1 MKVLLA
7 DALPDAA
14 VERLEAAGAEVTRL
28 PDLTADTLPGEIGG
42 HEVLI
47 VRSTKVTAET
57 LDAADRLGLVVR
69 AGAGVNTIDCDRAA
83 ERGIF
88 VCNVP
93 GKNALAVAELAMGLL
108 ISIDRHIADGTADLR
123 AGRWNKKGYSKADGL
138 YGRRMG
144 IIGVGDIGIATAA
157 RATAFGIEVVAVEK
171 PGRAADT
178 VARAEEAGIGWVD
191 SIDALLSTSD
201 IVSLHVPGSPDTKGM
216 VDAAFLAAMRDGAIL
231 LNTSRGDVVDESALI
246 AAMEQRGI
254 RAGLDVFADEPGS
267 GTGDFDSALAR
278 HPHVVATHHVGAST
292 AQAQAAVT
300 DGTIETV
307 LAYRSGT
314 PVNVV
319 NLDPAPVRAATV
331 TVRHH
336 DRVGVLASVLAIL
349 RKEKLNI
356 SNMQNRV
363 FAGSKAAVASIDVGR
378 LPTDALIGEVQSLD
392 DVIYVSV
399 TDA

>member
-1 MKVLLA
+1 MTRSQPNRYLFMLVLGAMLLLTGCMKVQM
-7 DALPDAA
+7 DM
-14 VERLEAAGAEVTRL
+14 
-28 PDLTADTLPGEIGG
+28 
-42 HEVLI
+42 
-47 VRSTKVTAET
+47 
-57 LDAADRLGLVVR
+57 
-69 AGAGVNTIDCDRAA
+69 TIHD
-83 ERGIF
+83 
-88 VCNVP
+88 
-93 GKNALAVAELAMGLL
+93 
-108 ISIDRHIADGTADLR
+108 DGTADINLITALSRDVMELDPDAPELSDDELVAGMLEDGEGCEADESLSALR
-123 AGRWNKKGYSKADGL
+123 ASDPVPYITDEWVGVSCTVDNVPLDEISEGDGLITQADGITSIAL
-138 YGRRMG
+138 PLDDVNDQIESEVDANAAMG
-144 IIGVGDIGIATAA
+144 DMEGMEALFEQIMSTFEIAM
-157 RATAFGIEVVAVEK
+157 AVEA
-171 PGRAADT
+171 PGAVIEHNGTRVEGST
-178 VARAEEAGIGWVD
+178 VIWEI
-191 SIDALLSTSD
+191 
-201 IVSLHVPGSPDTKGM
+201 
-216 VDAAFLAAMRDGAIL
+216 
-231 LNTSRGDVVDESALI
+231 
-246 AAMEQRGI
+246 
-254 RAGLDVFADEPGS
+254 DVFADEPGR

-399 TDA
+399 TDV